1 MSKMKLVLLEQDSY
15 FIDMI
20 SSYIRTSDYAE
31 TFTMSVFTTKE
42 QGFSYI
48 GRTQELYILL
58 VNESFMPLPELVFR
72 QQHGCLILLSNTR
85 VQADIVEYPV
95 LCKYQPLNQLLSH
108 IVSHF
113 NEFTTSRM
121 LKGNRS
127 SEVIAVYSAVGGSG
141 KTLAAVHLAREL
153 TYKGM
158 RVFYLNFEQL
168 PSPSWLKGAGSESEN
183 CFSRMLYYGKTDP
196 RVQSAKVERYK
207 RKHHAMGFDF
217 FPGVSDSAE
226 MSEMTELDT
235 ESIIKAVLATG
246 RYDCILLDLDSSLYP
261 RTLASLKLSDSV
273 LWLVI
278 DDRIHLEKTMLQIR
292 QFADKEV
299 LSAKEVSQ
307 KLRLV
312 FNKYSGSMKNEVA
325 ALEFPVL
332 GYLPY
337 IPEWKA
343 IGTMDVL
350 QARGV
355 FSENLAALS
364 WLAARQQ
371 GGQSNVVG

>member
-1 MSKMKLVLLEQDSY
+1 MKLVLLEKDSY

-20 SSYIRTSDYAE
+20 STYIRSSEHAD

-48 GRTQELYILL
+48 GHSQELYILL
-58 VNESFMPLPELVFR
+58 VHESFMPLPELVFHH
-72 QQHGCLILLSNTR
+72 QHGCLIILSDTL
-85 VQADIVEYPV
+85 APEDIVEYPV
-95 LCKYQPLNQLLSH
+95 LCKYQPLNHLLSR

-113 NEFTTSRM
+113 NEFTSNRM
-121 LKGNRS
+121 LRGNRS

-153 TYKGM
+153 TFQGK

-168 PSPSWLKGAGSESEN
+168 PSPSWLKGAGAEEEEN

-196 RVQSAKVERYK
+196 RVQTAKLERYK
-207 RKHHAMGFDF
+207 RKHHIMGFDF
-217 FPGVSDSAE
+217 FPGVSHSAE
-226 MSEMTELDT
+226 MSEMTEKDA
-235 ESIIKAVLATG
+235 ESMIKAVLATG
-246 RYDCILLDLDSSLYP
+246 GYDCVLLDLDSSLYP
-261 RTLASLKLSDSV
+261 RITASLKLSDQV

-278 DDRIHLEKTMLQIR
+278 DDRIHMEKTMLQMR
-292 QFADKEV
+292 HLAEMEV
-299 LSAKEVSQ
+299 FSTNEVGQ

-312 FNKYSGSMKNEVA
+312 VNKFSGSMNHGIA
-325 ALEFPVL
+325 ALQVPVS

-343 IGTMDVL
+343 IGSMDVL
-350 QARGV
+350 QTRGV
-355 FSENLAALS
+355 FSESLAALP
-364 WLAARQQ
+364 WIKALFQ
-371 GGQSNVVG
+371 GGQSNVDG